1 MIRKDEL
8 RKLRT
13 LNATPAMIRAAKD
26 NDIEYTK
33 TVKNS
38 WGINQEREFKR
49 KYGYFLRCQN
59 LGVYLKIAVFF
70 SVELNKGNH
79 APYYEIF
86 INTETGEYITRRLI
100 DGKEKFWLSAMIENL
115 EVPYGN
121 EWEFKYYSEN
131 LTWINPEGKST
142 LKRVFETQSGD
153 VYSINEYQKKM
164 RKMRRD
170 KQYDLNIA
178 KWEKKCEVPE
188 LTPQQIRWM
197 EHEATRENVIFYK
210 YQREG
215 VKEGYCTYCEAAVPI
230 PEKYK
235 NNLKSSCP
243 VCKKK
248 ITLKSIGNRKRWE
261 SKEYRATIMQQNKA
275 GNIIIRIFT
284 VWKCSYYPFNDVQ
297 YHITE
302 WTRFVYTGKEVKRYD
317 HNLYKNYK
325 MCWNPYIQSYYG
337 SPLWAGNG
345 MVYMKNLR
353 SLEKGLL
360 KFSGLPTMLRKN
372 KLKETNVQQWLHCE
386 TGNPVLEQLVKME
399 MYTLAQ
405 ELADCRYDNKL
416 LNESATGAADILKLD
431 KARLKRLRAFGKRT
445 GLYHVRW
452 LQHEKQLNTQWPDE
466 LISFF
471 VDNELNYTDFDFLEV
486 KMGYRE
492 IKNYL
497 EKQSA
502 MTKDSIK
509 QTVRTWRDY
518 IQMAKKL
525 GKQMQ
530 VEQVYKPSNLQQKH
544 TEMVELSKTDNMKLQ
559 AKKLEKEWPKVNEV
573 LEGLQKYQYTDGTY
587 TICTPQSVYDIV
599 REGTLLS
606 HCIHTVDY
614 YWNRISTRETYI
626 FFLRKASCPKTPW
639 YTLEVEPDGSIRQ
652 KRTTGDNQNAD
663 LKKAEPFLKEWQK
676 ELKKVLTE
684 EDKRLAKK
692 SKELRKKGYKEL
704 REKNERI
711 RRGKLAGQLLADVL
725 EADYMEAI

>member
-1 MIRKDEL
+1 MRKEEL

-13 LNATPAMIRAAKD
+13 LNATPAMIQAAKG
-26 NDIEYTK
+26 NDVEFTK
-33 TVKNS
+33 MQKNC
-38 WGINQEREFKR
+38 WGTLKECKFER

-59 LGVYLKIAVFF
+59 LGAYFKIAVFF
-70 SVELNKGNH
+70 SVELNKGNY

-86 INTETGEYITRRLI
+86 INPDTGEYITRRLI
-100 DGKEKFWLSAMIENL
+100 DGKEAYWLTAMITNL

-121 EWEFKYYSEN
+121 EWNFRYYSEKS
-131 LTWINPEGKST
+131 TWINPEGRSSI
-142 LKRVFETQSGD
+142 KRVLEVSDGD
-153 VYSINEYQKKM
+153 VYSINEYQKRS
-164 RKMRRD
+164 RKERRD
-170 KQYDLNIA
+170 KRYDSNIA
-178 KWEKKCEVPE
+178 KWEKECEVPK
-188 LTPQQIRWM
+188 LTQQQIRWM

-210 YQREG
+210 YQRKG
-215 VKEGYCTYCEAAVPI
+215 VKEGYCTYCEATAPI

-235 NNLKSSCP
+235 NNLKSTCP
-243 VCKKK
+243 ACKKK
-248 ITLKSIGNRKRWE
+248 VTLKSIGNRRCWQSE
-261 SKEYRATIMQQNKA
+261 DYRATIMQQNRE

-284 VWKCSYYPFNDVQ
+284 VWKNSVYPFDNVL
-297 YHITE
+297 YHMTE
-302 WTRFVYTGKEVKRYD
+302 QTRFVFTGNEVKRYNYD
-317 HNLYKNYK
+317 LYKNYK
-325 MCWNPYIQSYYG
+325 ICWNLHVQSYYG

-345 MVYMKNLR
+345 MVYIKNLR

-360 KFSGLPTMLRKN
+360 KYSGLPTMLRKN
-372 KLKETNVQQWLHCE
+372 KLKETNVQKWLQSE
-386 TGNPVLEQLVKME
+386 IGNPVLEQLVKMG

-405 ELADCRYDNKL
+405 EIADCEYDNKL

-431 KARLKRLRAFGKRT
+431 KARLKRLRAFSKNAC
-445 GLYHVRW
+445 LYHVRW
-452 LQHEKQLNTQWPDE
+452 LQYEKQQNTQWPDE

-471 VDNELNYTDFDFLEV
+471 ADNELNYTDFDFLEV

-492 IKNYL
+492 IRNYL

-509 QTVRTWRDY
+509 QTLRTWRDY
-518 IQMAKKL
+518 MLMAKKL

-544 TEMVELSKTDNMKLQ
+544 TEMVELSKTDNMKQQ
-559 AKKLEKEWPKVNEV
+559 AKNLEKEWPEVNGV
-573 LEGLQKYQYTDGTY
+573 LEGLQKYQYTDNTY
-587 TICTPQSVYDIV
+587 VICTPQNVYDIV

-626 FFLRKASCPKTPW
+626 FFLRKASCPETPW

-692 SKELRKKGYKEL
+692 SKELRKNGYKEL

-725 EADYMEAI
+725 EADYMEAL

>member
-1 MIRKDEL
+1 MLRKEEL

-13 LNATPAMIRAAKD
+13 LKATPAMIKTAKD
-26 NDIEYTK
+26 NDVEFSK
-33 TVKNS
+33 TEKTS
-38 WGINQEREFKR
+38 YCTIRDRKYKR

-59 LGVYLKIAVFF
+59 LGAYLKIAVFF
-70 SVELNKGNH
+70 SVELNKGNDM
-79 APYYEIF
+79 PYYEIF
-86 INTETGEYITRRLI
+86 INPDTGEYITRKLV
-100 DGKEKFWLSAMIENL
+100 DGQEAGWLTAMLENL
-115 EVPYGN
+115 EVPYGDG
-121 EWEFKYYSEN
+121 WSFRYYSEKS
-131 LTWINPEGKST
+131 TWINPEGRSSI
-142 LKRVFETQSGD
+142 KRVLKVLNGD
-153 VYSINEYQKKM
+153 AYGINEYQKRA
-164 RKMRRD
+164 RKERRD
-170 KQYDLNIA
+170 KQYDSNIA
-178 KWEKKCEVPE
+178 KWEKECDVPK

-235 NNLKSSCP
+235 NNLKSTCP
-243 VCKKK
+243 VCRKKV
-248 ITLKSIGNRKRWE
+248 TLKSIGNRKRWQ
-261 SKEYRATIMQQNKA
+261 SKDYRATIMQQNEE

-284 VWKCSYYPFNDVQ
+284 VWKNSIYPFDNVQ

-302 WTRFVYTGKEVKRYD
+302 WTRFVFTGSEIKRYD

-325 MCWNPYIQSYYG
+325 MCWNTYVQSYYG

-345 MVYMKNLR
+345 MVYKRNLQ

-360 KFSGLPTMLRKN
+360 KYSGLPTMLRKD
-372 KLKETNVQQWLHCE
+372 KLKETNVQQWLNRE
-386 TGNPVLEQLVKME
+386 IGNPVLEQLVKMG

-405 ELADCRYDNKL
+405 ELADYRYDYKL
-416 LNESATGAADILKLD
+416 MNESATGTADILKLD
-431 KARLKRLRAFGKRT
+431 KARLKRLRAFGEKAE
-445 GLYHVRW
+445 LYHVRW
-452 LQHEKQLNTQWPDE
+452 LQHEKQQNTQWPDE

-471 VDNELNYTDFDFLEV
+471 TDNELNYTDFEFLEV

-492 IKNYL
+492 IRNYL

-502 MTKDSIK
+502 MTKDGIK

-518 IQMAKKL
+518 MQMAKKL

-544 TEMVELSKTDNMKLQ
+544 TEMVELSKTDNMKQQ

-587 TICTPQSVYDIV
+587 TICTPQNVYDIV

-606 HCIHTVDY
+606 HCIHTVEY
-614 YWNRISTRETYI
+614 YWDRISTRETYI
-626 FFLRKASCPKTPW
+626 FFLRKASCPETPW

-684 EDKRLAKK
+684 EDKRLAAK

-725 EADYMEAI
+725 EKDYMEAI